1 MSAENKITNTHDT
14 NITTAEILFGI
25 LLGIG
30 AISAIWVT
38 TTLVIHLL
46 KIQ

>member
-1 MSAENKITNTHDT
+1 MSAENEITNTHDT
-14 NITTAEILFGI
+14 NITTAEVLFGI

-30 AISAIWVT
+30 AISGIWVT

-46 KIQ
+46 KI